1 LLLLLHEWQEG
12 TLRDSLVSVEHLDI
26 LLMLFGFTLEPGQ
39 LKVSKKG
46 YLLGVDE
53 FAFSGEV

>member
-1 LLLLLHEWQEG
+1 M
-12 TLRDSLVSVEHLDI
+12 RDSLVSVEHLDI
-26 LLMLFGFTLEPGQ
+26 LLMLLGFTLEPAQ
-39 LKVSKKG
+39 LKASKKG